1 MTKQLR
7 RDFSIGGGD
16 EMMIFIL
23 QVGHDLLDES
33 IHLFIHYS
41 QNVLWQPDEEPQMI
55 GFQIICMQMEP
66 V

>member
-16 EMMIFIL
+16 EMVIFIL

-41 QNVLWQPDEEPQMI
+41 QNVL
-55 GFQIICMQMEP
+55 
-66 V
+66 